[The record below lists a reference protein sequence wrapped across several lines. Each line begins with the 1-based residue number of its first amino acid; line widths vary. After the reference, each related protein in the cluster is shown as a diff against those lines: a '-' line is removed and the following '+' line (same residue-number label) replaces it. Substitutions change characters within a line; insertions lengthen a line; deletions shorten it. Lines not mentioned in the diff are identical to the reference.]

1 MPDAREVNNTS
12 ILGTMQGFQE
22 TVMAELQEQVIQA
35 MNNSFEEL
43 TIEGGMMSW
52 WNSLDYEHEWSWG
65 VGHGA
70 VAWTAWIT
78 GKALDLVHGMQL
90 PKMPNGGIPL

>member
-1 MPDAREVNNTS
+1 
-12 ILGTMQGFQE
+12 
-22 TVMAELQEQVIQA
+22 MAELALQEQVIQA

-65 VGHGA
+65 AWGSGLDCLDNWESSGPCPWYA
-70 VAWTAWIT
+70 VPKDAQWRNSPLNTLTAPSKFKSGLGLWLAF
-78 GKALDLVHGMQL
+78 GQ
-90 PKMPNGGIPL
+90 